1 MGVTR
6 LMTIPQVSIITTT
19 YNCEK
24 YIEESLNSIFN
35 QTFRDFEIIIYED
48 ASTDKTWQVI
58 INFIKENS
66 NKFLGRIKVI
76 PGKSNVGCGEG
87 RNRAIKKARGKYILI
102 QDGDDIS
109 FQTRLEKEVEF
120 LESHDD
126 IFCVGAWADKME
138 ENGDFIELMTYP
150 PTTYEEVYNNIMIE
164 KTNPII
170 DPSCMFRRD
179 IFNKLGGYDSKWKL
193 VPDFNLWVR
202 AIKEGYRLSNLP
214 EILVHYRKHPNSV
227 TTKCEMA
234 VVREH
239 SKMCKLFFN

>member
-1 MGVTR
+1 MGVIR
-6 LMTIPQVSIITTT
+6 LMTIPLVTVITTVCS
-19 YNCEK
+19 CEK

-35 QTFRDFEIIIYED
+35 QTFRDFEIIIYDD

-58 INFIKENS
+58 IEFIKENS
-66 NKFLGRIKVI
+66 NKFMGRIKMV
-76 PGKSNVGCGEG
+76 PGKKNVGCGEG
-87 RNRAIKKARGKYILI
+87 RNRAIRVSKSKYLVI

-109 FQTRLEKEVEF
+109 FQIRLEKEVEF

-150 PTTYEEVYNNIMIE
+150 PITYEEVYNSIMIE
-164 KTNPII
+164 NTNPII

-193 VPDFNLWVR
+193 VPDFNLWTR
-202 AIKEGYRLSNLP
+202 AVKEGYRLSNLP
-214 EILVHYRKHPNSV
+214 EILVHYRKQPNSV
-227 TTKCEMA
+227 TTKYEMA

-239 SKMCKLFFN
+239 SKMCKIFFK